1 MKILAL
7 DLGKS
12 KTMACVYDA
21 VTGDHVY
28 RTIRTVPDVLQD
40 LIGAVRPDRVVLEIS
55 STAGWVTDLV
65 RALEIEVQVANTAHQ
80 AWRWRNVRKKNDRVD
95 ALKLAQLSAVNQLS
109 LVHVP
114 ERRVRQWRSFIS
126 YRHQLV
132 QRRTQIKNHIRAI
145 LDREALLMPAG
156 HRGWT
161 LDSLA
166 SLGELAK
173 PLDAVSMDQLWRAE
187 LWMELRALETVEMWI
202 TEVEHKLDAMVQ
214 ADARTRLLQTIPG
227 VGPRMAEV
235 VVAVIDDPH
244 RFKNAR
250 QVGSYAGLTPR
261 QYQSGD
267 SDRQGKISGQGN
279 NRLRSLLVEV
289 SWIGLRYNPWFRSV
303 YERVRRASPTRKK
316 IAIVALARH
325 LLIRCWAMLRDGTSW
340 RPPELACAGART

>member
-1 MKILAL
+1 MKILSL

-12 KTMACVYDA
+12 KTTTCVYDSKS
-21 VTGDHVY
+21 GDHEYQSV
-28 RTIRTVPDVLQD
+28 RTTPSVLQD
-40 LIGAVRPDRVVLEIS
+40 LMLRVRPGRVVFEIGS
-55 STAGWVTDLV
+55 IAGWVNDLV
-65 RALEIEVQVANTAHQ
+65 RASGIEVQVANTAHQ

-114 ERRVRQWRSFIS
+114 IRRVRQWRSFIS
-126 YRHQLV
+126 YRHQLI

-145 LDREALLMPAG
+145 LDREALLMPSG
-156 HRGWT
+156 RHGWT
-161 LDSLA
+161 NESLA
-166 SLGELAK
+166 VLANMAK
-173 PLDAVSMDQLWRAE
+173 PPEAVSMEHLWQAE
-187 LWMELRALETVEMWI
+187 LWMEMRALRAVEEWI
-202 TEVEHKLDAMVQ
+202 IEIERKLDELVKE
-214 ADARTRLLQTIPG
+214 DPRTQLVQTIPG
-227 VGPRMAEV
+227 VGPRLAEV

-289 SWIGLRYNPWFRSV
+289 SWIGLRYNPWFREV
-303 YERVRRASPTRKK
+303 YEQVRRGSPARKK
-316 IAIVALARH
+316 IAIVALARR
-325 LLIRCWAMLRDGTSW
+325 LLIRCWAMLRDESRW
-340 RPPELACAGART
+340 RPPALVTASSG